1 MNLLRLEE
9 LESRDLLNAAYV
21 ATQPPSRES
30 MPGNPPMW
38 LAAPPFA
45 GDFGGPGAGGGRM
58 GQALG
63 GMPQS
68 FDAGSAPEITF
79 IIITFDV
86 PEQASAGNTGGSYA
100 GSNAGVTLS
109 NPKPPAT
116 DAGSIAAVVDL
127 SSLHAAAATASR
139 AGSQAPF
146 TVVTPAVVPTL
157 SGELQGPIAVPLSAR
172 TVRPGTEVMPSG
184 PAWLSQGP
192 TATVAA
198 TPAVEENQPAEA
210 KSVESALPG
219 VLAALPTIDMA
230 ALGHGLQQFLTRIE
244 RAGEELV
251 GDVDGLRPWIVA
263 GAAAA
268 TACEIARRQ
277 MAKSQ
282 RSAFGDQR
290 SARPIWLTTN
300 R

>member
-21 ATQPPSRES
+21 APQPLSRES

-68 FDAGSAPEITF
+68 FDTGSAPEITF

-86 PEQASAGNTGGSYA
+86 PEQASAGNTGGTYV
-100 GSNAGVTLS
+100 GSNAGVTVS
-109 NPKPPAT
+109 NPKPPAP
-116 DAGSIAAVVDL
+116 DAGSIAAVADL
-127 SSLHAAAATASR
+127 SSLHAAATASR

-146 TVVTPAVVPTL
+146 VLVNPAVVPAL
-157 SGELQGPIAVPLSAR
+157 SGELQGQIAAPLSAR
-172 TVRPGTEVMPSG
+172 TVRPGVEIVPPG
-184 PAWLSQGP
+184 PAWLTQGP
-192 TATVAA
+192 TATAAA
-198 TPAVEENQPAEA
+198 TPAVEDSQPAEA

-251 GDVDGLRPWIVA
+251 GDGDGLRPWIVA

-277 MAKSQ
+277 MAKSH
-282 RSAFGDQR
+282 RSAFSDQR
-290 SARPIWLTTN
+290 SARPIWLTAD